1 MDLNKSNIKKIILI
15 VVLSGAILLA
25 LWNLSTVLDLAGNI
39 LSVFMPFIIGLCIAF
54 VTNVLLRVLE
64 KLWDK
69 IPDKKWL
76 RWLKKIKRG
85 VCIVISEIVII
96 GVIFILMFMIIPE
109 ISRTFSLI
117 ADAMPEFIEKV
128 EVWWDNL
135 CEFLAQYS
143 IVIPHFD
150 LDFNEIA
157 SAVSGFLEKLDFS
170 IIDKT
175 VDFTGSLFTGIFNI
189 VLGWVFSLYVL
200 AQKEKL
206 GANLKK
212 ALSSMLSEKAVERIT
227 SIAAISNKTFSNF
240 VTGQLTEAVI
250 IGLLCF
256 IGMLI
261 FSMPYAAVVSVL
273 VGFTAL
279 IPVFG
284 AFIGTGIGAFLIL
297 MVDPMKALWFIVF
310 IVILQQLEGN
320 LIYPR
325 VVGKSV
331 GLPGIWVLVVVTVS
345 GGLFGVV
352 GMLISVPTFTV
363 VYTIVR
369 QSINKMLRAK
379 KLEPLED

>member
-363 VYTIVR
+363 VYTIFR